1 MADIIAD
8 NMELIDY
15 ANKWVSGEILED
27 LAMVAGGVICLLLVL
42 AAWRWG
48 TSESARAII
57 LPLTMV
63 AVIFIA
69 LGGSL
74 AYSNHTRQKQFVE
87 QYQESPQKFL
97 ESEKARVAEFMKIYP
112 QTIIVS
118 AVMMVIAICVFA
130 FCTTPWLR
138 ASALALILVA
148 LAALTIDF
156 FSKER
161 GVIYQQELNNI
172 QIEKVG

>member
-1 MADIIAD
+1 
-8 NMELIDY
+8 MELIDY
-15 ANKWVSGEILED
+15 TNKWVTGEIMED
-27 LAMVAGGVICLLLVL
+27 LAMVVGGVFVLVIAL
-42 AAWRWG
+42 VAWRFG

-57 LPLTMV
+57 LPLTVV
-63 AVIFIA
+63 AVILIG
-69 LGGSL
+69 LGGTL

-97 ESEKARVAEFMKIYP
+97 ESEKARVADFIKIYP

-130 FCTTPWLR
+130 FCVKPWLR

-161 GVIYQQELNNI
+161 GLIYQQELNDFPT
-172 QIEKVG
+172 EKVE

>member
-1 MADIIAD
+1 
-8 NMELIDY
+8 MELIDY
-15 ANKWVSGEILED
+15 TNKWVSGEIMED
-27 LAMVAGGVICLLLVL
+27 FAMVAGGVICLLLALV
-42 AAWRWG
+42 AWRFG

-57 LPLTMV
+57 LPLTVV
-63 AVIFIA
+63 AVILIG

-74 AYSNHTRQKQFVE
+74 AYSNHTRRTQFVE

-97 ESEKARVAEFMKIYP
+97 ESEKARVADFMKIYP

-118 AVMMVIAICVFA
+118 AVMMVIAVSVFA
-130 FCTTPWLR
+130 FCDKPWLR

-161 GVIYQQELNNI
+161 GVIYQQELNSV
-172 QIEKVG
+172 QIESKT